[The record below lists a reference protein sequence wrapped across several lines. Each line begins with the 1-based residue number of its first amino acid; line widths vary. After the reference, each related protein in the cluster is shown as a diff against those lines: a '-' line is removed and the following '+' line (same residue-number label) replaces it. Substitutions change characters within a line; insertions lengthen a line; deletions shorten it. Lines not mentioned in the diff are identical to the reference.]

1 MNVPDLSFLRSP
13 RVMGAAAALCLF
25 GVGGGVLVNR
35 LVVTRFLALPEGVER
50 PEYAV
55 VEGGES
61 DAAGSSPRTMH
72 PPKSAEPVSSTPET
86 ASKVSDNALASNVRI
101 PAAREYAE
109 TIVRR
114 NIFDST
120 AVYVE
125 AGAVDGKGECKADS
139 SVRLLATMVVFPTE
153 YSTALIAEGGDRAA
167 KSKPYKMNDMLG
179 SDGHITLIEQKK
191 VCTETNV
198 CICMDQAVAKAPA
211 AAATGEGA
219 ANGVEKLSENRF
231 AVDRSVLDG
240 AMGDMA
246 SLAAQLRASPHKGS
260 DGEIDGFRLSGIRS
274 NSLFSQLGIKNGDI
288 IHTVNGTPLTSSEGA
303 MSAYGSLK
311 NQKSF
316 SFEITRRNQRQT
328 IEYEVR

>member
-1 MNVPDLSFLRSP
+1 MNVPDLSFLRTP

-25 GVGGGVLVNR
+25 GAGGGVLVNR

-61 DAAGSSPRTMH
+61 DESTSARTMH
-72 PPKSAEPVSSTPET
+72 PPKSAEPVTGSPET
-86 ASKVSDNALASNVRI
+86 ASKSSDTPLASNVRI
-101 PAAREYAE
+101 PGAREYAE
-109 TIVRR
+109 AIVRR

-198 CICMDQAVAKAPA
+198 CICMDQTVAKAPA
-211 AAATGEGA
+211 AATGEGS
-219 ANGVEKLSENRF
+219 ANGVEKLSETRF

-328 IEYEVR
+328 IDYEVR